1 MQINEFYNLQSELYQ
16 SGTEKMAETIRKI
29 SALIGFYTENLEL
42 VKETSNSLEYNLIPE
57 KHRHLSCVIELEKS
71 TQIKFHFKTTN
82 EKFIQN
88 TEKEGFLSKKFEY
101 VGGHIRLIGNPEF
114 GEIQKAVTSFY
125 DALNYCMLNG
135 GISEVKEEMK
145 KKVYYVGLN
154 YYADHPFNE
163 AQYDMVIQSLESAKD
178 VLLVR
183 PTIEKYF
190 KVIEECHSVSS
201 DLLNSALELIN
212 KEQLMLKELGLKHVG
227 ILAIAQV
234 LREKLEKNKIDLKL
248 YEYAIARLR
257 ILKLISTHNSNRQTL
272 VSVMLLA
279 S

>member
-1 MQINEFYNLQSELYQ
+1 MQINEFYDHPSELHR
-16 SGTEKMAETIRKI
+16 SETEKIAETIRKI
-29 SALIGFYTENLEL
+29 STLIGFYTENLEL

-71 TQIKFHFKTTN
+71 NQIKFHFKTTN
-82 EKFIQN
+82 EKYFQN
-88 TEKEGFLSKKFEY
+88 TEKEGFLTKKFEY

-114 GEIQKAVTSFY
+114 GETLKAVTSFY

-135 GISEVKEEMK
+135 GISEVKEEFI
-145 KKVYYVGLN
+145 YYVGLN

-163 AQYDMVIQSLESAKD
+163 AKYDMVIQSLESAKD
-178 VLLVR
+178 ILLVR

-201 DLLNSALELIN
+201 DLLNNAIELIN
-212 KEQLMLKELGLKHVG
+212 KEQLMLNELGLKHVG

-234 LREKLEKNKIDLKL
+234 LREKLEKNKIDQKL

-257 ILKLISTHNSNRQTL
+257 IIKLNSTHNNNRQTL
-272 VSVMLLA
+272 VSVMFLTN
-279 S
+279 

>member
-42 VKETSNSLEYNLIPE
+42 VKETTNSLEYNLIPE

-71 TQIKFHFKTTN
+71 NQIKFHFKTTN
-82 EKFIQN
+82 EKYIQN
-88 TEKEGFLSKKFEY
+88 TEKEGFLSQKFEY
-101 VGGHIRLIGNPEF
+101 VGGLIRLIGNPEF

-125 DALNYCMLNG
+125 DALTYCMING
-135 GISEVKEEMK
+135 GISEVKEEFI
-145 KKVYYVGLN
+145 YYVGLN
-154 YYADHPFNE
+154 YYADHPFDKPK
-163 AQYDMVIQSLESAKD
+163 YDKVVQSLESAKD

-190 KVIEECHSVSS
+190 KVIVDCHSVSS
-201 DLLNSALELIN
+201 ELLNSTLELIN

-227 ILAIAQV
+227 ILGIVQV